1 MKVCVCCI
9 ERRGLN
15 MLKNYEKNEAI
26 SVWSGPLGKKIDLK
40 SFDMFEKV

>member
-15 MLKNYEKNEAI
+15 MF
-26 SVWSGPLGKKIDLK
+26 VWSAAARKKKLTWK